1 MISPQIIFWAEGEF
15 MSNGTSAI
23 KFSTVVPQSTRCVLP
38 GTDRRKRYAA
48 VYIFVLGVPLLLLSD
63 RVSSFFGSAETDQPW
78 VRLLG
83 MVLLGLTFTATGIF
97 RSRTAAPIVRS
108 GVVCMW
114 YIVASP
120 AVALVGYARGLYL
133 IALNGFIVALETS
146 LSRRR
151 QIRPFTS
158 MLIAVLVGALMLS
171 ASDTE
176 ALAEQQSNSHLAPE
190 IAMHYVEAG
199 GLRLRYATVGQGD
212 PLLLLHTMRTQHEY
226 FRAILP
232 DLARSHQVIALDLP
246 GHGESAIP
254 DVEYTE
260 NFFTQS
266 VAAFLRQLDLRNVTL
281 VGESIGVAIALSLA
295 ADNPEGRV
303 RRVVAVNP
311 YDYAD
316 PDAGGIT
323 RSSTFA
329 KVVFTAVE
337 WPAMGWLMS
346 LSERPFV
353 LRRIMGGG
361 FYDETHLSD
370 DLVTLFANTGAR
382 EGFHCAERSLFH
394 HWQSWVGV
402 RRKYEAI
409 RVPVLLVYGDH
420 DWSLKDERLDNQRRI
435 AGSQLVTLERTGHF
449 ASLESP
455 DQVLRATL
463 GGTAIHTDV
472 PGAGTR

>member
-1 MISPQIIFWAEGEF
+1 MNE
-15 MSNGTSAI
+15 GTSAI
-23 KFSTVVPQSTRCVLP
+23 NFSTVVPRSTRCVLP
-38 GTDRRKRYAA
+38 ETDRGKRPAEA
-48 VYIFVLGVPLLLLSD
+48 HTFALGVPLLLLPD
-63 RVSSFFGSAETDQPW
+63 RVSPFFGSAETDQPW
-78 VRLLG
+78 VRLAG
-83 MVLLGLTFTATGIF
+83 MFLLGLTFTSTGIF
-97 RSRTAAPIVRS
+97 RSRIAPSIVRS
-108 GVVCMW
+108 VVVCMW
-114 YIVASP
+114 FIVASLVLAIAGP
-120 AVALVGYARGLYL
+120 AWGLCLIVLSAFSLVMR
-133 IALNGFIVALETS
+133 TS
-146 LSRRR
+146 LSSRGE
-151 QIRPFTS
+151 IRPVTS
-158 MLIAVLVGALMLS
+158 MLIVVLVGALTLG

-176 ALAEQQSNSHLAPE
+176 ALAEQQSKSHLAPE
-190 IAMHYVEAG
+190 MAIHYVEAG
-199 GLRLRYATVGQGD
+199 GLRLRYTTAGQGD
-212 PLLLLHTMRTQHEY
+212 PLLLLHTMRTQLEY

-232 DLARSHQVIALDLP
+232 DLARGHQVIALDLP

-260 NFFTQS
+260 NSFTQS

-281 VGESIGVAIALSLA
+281 VGESIGGAIALSLA

-337 WPAMGWLMS
+337 WPGMGWLMS

-449 ASLESP
+449 ASLESS
-455 DQVLRATL
+455 DQVLRAIL